1 MTTIISNDQNDTE
14 NNTVVEL
21 LIQGSDGNHYRCV
34 GVLMW
39 EKDSIC
45 RIGFNAKNDEVID
58 FLDLNKKEILEM
70 RKVEENEIK
79 LLG

>member
-1 MTTIISNDQNDTE
+1 MTTIIPNDQNDTE

-21 LIQGSDGNHYRCV
+21 LIKSSNGSHCKCV

-39 EKDSIC
+39 EKDSVC
-45 RIGFNAKNDEVID
+45 RIGFNSKNDEVID

-70 RKVEENEIK
+70 RKVEEREIK
-79 LLG
+79 LLN

>member
-1 MTTIISNDQNDTE
+1 MTTIIPNDRNDTE

-21 LIQGSDGNHYRCV
+21 LIQGSDGNQYKCV
-34 GVLMW
+34 GVFMW

-58 FLDLNKKEILEM
+58 FLDLNKEEILEM
-70 RKVEENEIK
+70 RKVEDSEIT
-79 LLG
+79 LLS